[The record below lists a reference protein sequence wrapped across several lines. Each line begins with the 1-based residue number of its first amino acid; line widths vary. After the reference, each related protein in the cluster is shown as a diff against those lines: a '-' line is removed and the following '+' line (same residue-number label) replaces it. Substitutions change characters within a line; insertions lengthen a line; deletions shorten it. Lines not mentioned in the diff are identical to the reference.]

1 MFLVYTFLTFVAIG
15 FIIILIRRKSKLR
28 RLDQLRRDYRIAL
41 NGNDLDEAI
50 AIGRAYC
57 YLLKGFT
64 GPDDEKKIRDDW
76 QAIQKN
82 KPSVSRTYT
91 AEIYTCLTGERL

>member
-1 MFLVYTFLTFVAIG
+1 MILVYTFLTFVAIG
-15 FIIILIRRKSKLR
+15 LIVILFRRKSKLR
-28 RLDQLRRDYRIAL
+28 RLDQLRKDYRVAL
-41 NGNDLDEAI
+41 NSNDLDEAI

-57 YLLKGFT
+57 YLQKGYT

-82 KPSVSRTYT
+82 KPSASRTYS
-91 AEIYTCLTGERL
+91 ADIYTSLTGERL